1 MVFSNKVYD
10 ILKWIDMILLPGLG
24 TLYVALAAIWHFPF
38 ADQISGTVTAL
49 VLFLGLL
56 LGLSNVNYRV
66 YIAGIPPAQPDE
78 RLKSVQRK

>member
-10 ILKWIDMILLPGLG
+10 ILKWVDMILLPGLG
-24 TLYVALAAIWHFPF
+24 TLYVALAAIWHFPYSTE
-38 ADQISGTVTAL
+38 ISGTITAL

-66 YIAGIPPAQPDE
+66 YQAGIEPARPDE
-78 RLKSVQRK
+78 SLKTSQPK